1 MRKKKRELIKNLRIA
16 KALGDN
22 HLSHQLA
29 RALRSILKLI
39 QGISAQT
46 AEYRGNFDRAKQ
58 EVDFDKNPFE
68 YSKTIFKK
76 ERGQLLLTNDQIY
89 DHFKSTYEVPKSVRL
104 YTDPNEQKPEIPHI
118 DFHGIPPTLDEISS
132 HIKRKSSKSAP
143 GPDGIPYIV
152 FKKCPSVRKHLIN
165 IYGKIWS
172 RKQIPECFGKAMFVL
187 IPKKD
192 RVTDPKDTRPI
203 ALTNTIS
210 KIFFSVLQTRMT
222 RFMLSNK
229 YFRPNHQKGF
239 LPGISGCLEHN
250 TLLSESLKDAR
261 KSERQITVCWIDLEN
276 AFGSIQH
283 ELMLF
288 ALRWYNFP
296 PLASD
301 MIASYYSKLKF
312 SIITKEGPSKSLSY
326 NVGLFQGCCLSPI
339 VFNIVINILVDKLI
353 SNEKKWG
360 YRFKF
365 NNKYTESIL
374 AFADDL
380 AILTRHPKH
389 CQVLLDE
396 VDKFCEWTDG
406 LRTKPS
412 KCHCLC
418 LGRRNTRYTSYDP
431 GLSIGG
437 QCVSTVTENAPFKF
451 LGRNI
456 DNIGRTPSLE
466 GIVDS
471 FLNDLNKVDSQQI
484 SNVKKAWIYD
494 NYLTSRLNWPFL
506 VYDFSK
512 TLLSKLDAGV
522 IKMLK
527 LWLGLALTADSS
539 ALFRDRN
546 SFGMNLKRPS
556 ELYKHLRVS
565 KRHILGK
572 SHDDVVTSLPKDNDA
587 PELESRLQFHKQFM
601 IGAQNNRVG
610 LGSSR
615 KVQDTDIL
623 KSFIRQDEND
633 KYKIHAMSLEMQN
646 DWLDIGDFCIPLALK
661 WRTLIHDWSPALLKF
676 YLNAFQMT
684 LPDQS
689 NLVRWG
695 KGTEKTCYICGKAV
709 GTAKHLLVGCR
720 VLLDSGQYSRRHDRV
735 LEIIRFVREGTRAI
749 KSNVKPYSILK
760 AASDWTIMMD
770 TYEKQYKIP
779 EDICASASRPD
790 IFLYSRILKRVVMI
804 ELTVPWE
811 TNIPKDH
818 AIKVNKYYELTNELT
833 RNRFVVDLY
842 AVEVGARGITA
853 KSLYNLLKDLG
864 LSRTNINS
872 FLERT
877 SKAALVGSF
886 QIWLGRER
894 NLDSGGE
901 RITRVS

>member
-1 MRKKKRELIKNLRIA
+1 MKCSTCGKIYKRRAWYIKHLKTHNGVEARQSSVRSPTITSDRVDPHVSHGEPLTGNHQESINIRTRLSIPNVKQSTWKVHDDNLAVLLEHPGSKQELNSQVETFQNTVYDYFSEQYPPRNRYARKNKDNSFKIKMRKKKRELIKNLRIA

-46 AEYRGNFDRAKQ
+46 AEYRDNFDRAKQ

-89 DHFKSTYEVPKSVRL
+89 DHFKSTYEVPKSLRR
-104 YTDPNEQKPEIPHI
+104 YRDPNDQKPESPRIE
-118 DFHGIPPTLDEISS
+118 FHGIPPTLEELSS
-132 HIKRKSSKSAP
+132 QIKRKSSKSAP

-152 FKKCPSVRKHLIN
+152 FKKCPSVRKHLLN

-172 RKQIPECFGKAMFVL
+172 GKQIPECFGKAIFVL

-192 RVTDPKDTRPI
+192 IVTDPKDTRPI

-222 RFMLSNK
+222 RFMLSNN

-296 PLASD
+296 PLVRD
-301 MIASYYSKLKF
+301 MIASYYSKLRF

-339 VFNIVINILVDKLI
+339 TFNIVINILVDKLI
-353 SNEKKWG
+353 CKEKKWG

-380 AILTRHPKH
+380 AILTRNPKH

-431 GLSIGG
+431 GLSLGG
-437 QCVSTVTENAPFKF
+437 QCISTVTENAPFKF
-451 LGRNI
+451 LGRKI

-471 FLNDLNKVDSQQI
+471 FLNDLD
-484 SNVKKAWIYD
+484 
-494 NYLTSRLNWPFL
+494 
-506 VYDFSK
+506 
-512 TLLSKLDAGV
+512 KLDAGV

-539 ALFRDRN
+539 ALFRGSN
-546 SFGMNLKRPS
+546 SFGMSLKRPS

-565 KRHILGK
+565 KRYILGK
-572 SHDDVVTSLPKDNDA
+572 SHDDIVTSLPKDEDA
-587 PELESRLQFHKQFM
+587 PEM
-601 IGAQNNRVG
+601 IN
-610 LGSSR
+610 
-615 KVQDTDIL
+615 
-623 KSFIRQDEND
+623 IR
-633 KYKIHAMSLEMQN
+633 SMQ
-646 DWLDIGDFCIPLALK
+646 
-661 WRTLIHDWSPALLKF
+661 
-676 YLNAFQMT
+676 
-684 LPDQS
+684 
-689 NLVRWG
+689 
-695 KGTEKTCYICGKAV
+695 
-709 GTAKHLLVGCR
+709 
-720 VLLDSGQYSRRHDRV
+720 
-735 LEIIRFVREGTRAI
+735 
-749 KSNVKPYSILK
+749 
-760 AASDWTIMMD
+760 
-770 TYEKQYKIP
+770 
-779 EDICASASRPD
+779 
-790 IFLYSRILKRVVMI
+790 
-804 ELTVPWE
+804 
-811 TNIPKDH
+811 
-818 AIKVNKYYELTNELT
+818 
-833 RNRFVVDLY
+833 
-842 AVEVGARGITA
+842 
-853 KSLYNLLKDLG
+853 
-864 LSRTNINS
+864 
-872 FLERT
+872 
-877 SKAALVGSF
+877 
-886 QIWLGRER
+886 
-894 NLDSGGE
+894 
-901 RITRVS
+901 